1 MKPTSVI
8 FLILSVILIAAG
20 FVICITAQKMAEA
33 NDIQLFYQETD
44 FEENGIEFYEFK
56 LVNKISLY
64 LGDADVKIIF
74 GAEKS
79 EVKLVNFS
87 KNTYECLV
95 SNKNLSIDD
104 SISFISLFK
113 ITSEGFN
120 FEGLRHFMQ
129 YNRFKDKDKYI
140 EIYVSDDNEIK
151 QFDIEVDN
159 GDVSIIN
166 VPNQADY
173 NISIGKGNLDLG
185 IDRSISNV
193 KIEVKNGDVRIA
205 APNTYTGNIDIK
217 IGEGNLYSDIRD
229 NQTRSYKLDTKNG
242 EVTFFGNL
250 KDNTFEIN
258 PIESLYTFDV
268 SVDKGNIEIAHP
280 SK

>member
-1 MKPTSVI
+1 MKIKCKKSSV
-8 FLILSVILIAAG
+8 L
-20 FVICITAQKMAEA
+20 FVTRPI
-33 NDIQLFYQETD
+33 
-44 FEENGIEFYEFK
+44 G
-56 LVNKISLY
+56 
-64 LGDADVKIIF
+64 VK
-74 GAEKS
+74 A
-79 EVKLVNFS
+79 
-87 KNTYECLV
+87 
-95 SNKNLSIDD
+95 
-104 SISFISLFK
+104 
-113 ITSEGFN
+113 
-120 FEGLRHFMQ
+120 
-129 YNRFKDKDKYI
+129 DKYI